1 MKTQQMKSSLILLL
15 TALIWGVAFVAQ
27 SVGMDYVGPFTFNCV
42 RSILGGLV
50 LIPCIFVLDRI
61 RPERKAGKN
70 LSAGEC
76 CAADSKVS
84 AEDGCAAGGKVSAE
98 DGCAADSKVSAEE
111 QRAGRRTLLTGGI
124 LCGVLL
130 CVASNLQQIGIAGT
144 SVGKAGFITALY
156 IVIVPILGLFFR
168 RKCSP
173 TVWLGVLLAIC
184 GLYFLCIN
192 EGIHIQ
198 KGDFFVFLCALCF
211 SVHILVI
218 DHYTQLVDGVK
229 MSCIQFLVCGFLSGI
244 CMFLFENPSM
254 HNVLEAWQPILYAGI
269 LSCGVA
275 YTLQIVGQK
284 GMNPTVA
291 SLILSLE
298 SVISALA
305 GLVLLNQKLSV
316 RETIGCVLMFA
327 AIVLAQLPAGKKKAS
342 S

>member
-50 LIPCIFVLDRI
+50 LIPCIFLLDRI

-70 LSAGEC
+70 LSAGEG

-84 AEDGCAAGGKVSAE
+84 AEDGCV
-98 DGCAADSKVSAEE
+98 ADSKVSAEE

-254 HNVLEAWQPILYAGI
+254 HNILEAWQPILYAGI

-305 GLVLLNQKLSV
+305 GLVLLDQKLSV

-327 AIVLAQLPAGKKKAS
+327 AIVLAQLPAGKKREAGKKQTVE
-342 S
+342 

>member
-61 RPERKAGKN
+61 RPERKADQK
-70 LSAGEC
+70 
-76 CAADSKVS
+76 
-84 AEDGCAAGGKVSAE
+84 
-98 DGCAADSKVSAEE
+98 
-111 QRAGRRTLLTGGI
+111 RAGRRTLLTGGI
-124 LCGVLL
+124 LCGILL

-156 IVIVPILGLFFR
+156 IVIVPILGLFLR

-198 KGDFFVFLCALCF
+198 RGDFFVFLCALCF

-254 HNVLEAWQPILYAGI
+254 HNILEAWQPILYAGI

-305 GLVLLNQKLSV
+305 GLVLLDQKLSV
-316 RETIGCVLMFA
+316 RETMGCVLMFA

-342 S
+342 P